1 MSLYIVIPA
10 YNEELNIERCV
21 NDWYPVVE
29 AHNEDGNSRLVIV
42 NDGSKDGTGEKLR
55 KLAASRPLLVPV
67 TKENGG
73 HGSAVLYGY
82 RFAMENGADWI
93 FQTDSDGQTDPAEF
107 EAFWQKRSD
116 YDAVLGY
123 RPVRGDGKARKFVE
137 NVVCLLLRIIF
148 GVRVKDA
155 NAPFRLMKASLVRK
169 YIGKLPPDFN
179 IPNIMFTTYF
189 AYFREKIL
197 FLPVSF
203 APRKAGK
210 NSVNLKKIVRI
221 GWKAVGDFRRL
232 RRDING

>member
-1 MSLYIVIPA
+1 MSLYIIIPA

-29 AHNEDGNSRLVIV
+29 AHNGDGNSRLVVV
-42 NDGSKDGTGEKLR
+42 NDGSKDRTGEKLR
-55 KLAASRPLLVPV
+55 ELAASRPLLVPV

-82 RFAMENGADWI
+82 RFAMENGAEWI
-93 FQTDSDGQTDPAEF
+93 FQTDSDGQTNPDEF
-107 EAFWQKRSD
+107 GAFWQKRGD

-137 NVVCLLLRIIF
+137 NVVCLLLRMIF

>member
-1 MSLYIVIPA
+1 MSLYVVIPA

-21 NDWYPVVE
+21 NGWYPVVE
-29 AHNEDGNSRLVIV
+29 AHNGDGNSRLVVV
-42 NDGSKDGTGEKLR
+42 NDGSKDRTGEKLR
-55 KLAASRPLLVPV
+55 ELAASRPLLVPV

-82 RFAMENGADWI
+82 RFAMDNGAEWI

-107 EAFWQKRSD
+107 EAFWQQRGG

-189 AYFREKIL
+189 AYFKEKVL

>member
-29 AHNEDGNSRLVIV
+29 AYSEGGNSRLVIV
-42 NDGSKDGTGEKLR
+42 NDGSKDRTGEKLR
-55 KLAASRPLLVPV
+55 ELAASRPLLVPV
-67 TKENGG
+67 AKENGG

-82 RFAMENGADWI
+82 RFAMDNGAEWI
-93 FQTDSDGQTDPAEF
+93 FQTDSDGQTNPAEF
-107 EAFWQKRSD
+107 GAFWQKRND

-137 NVVCLLLRIIF
+137 NVVCILLRIIF

-155 NAPFRLMKASLVRK
+155 NAPFRLMKASLIRK

-189 AYFREKIL
+189 AYFKEKVL

-210 NSVNLKKIVRI
+210 NSVNLKKIIRI

-232 RRDING
+232 RREING

>member
-1 MSLYIVIPA
+1 MSLYIIIPA

-29 AHNEDGNSRLVIV
+29 SHNGDGNSRLVVV
-42 NDGSKDGTGEKLR
+42 NDGSKDRTGEKLR
-55 KLAASRPLLVPV
+55 ELAASRPLLVPV

-82 RFAMENGADWI
+82 RFAMDNGAEWI
-93 FQTDSDGQTDPAEF
+93 FQTDSDGQTNPAEF
-107 EAFWQKRSD
+107 EAFWQQRGG

-123 RPVRGDGKARKFVE
+123 RPVRGDGQARKYVE

-189 AYFREKIL
+189 AYFKEKVL

-232 RRDING
+232 RREING